1 QRGGRAA
8 PQPELVLLA
17 PGGEPARAP
26 LDDEGGELVP
36 VYLEEH
42 HVDVSEAAVGDPHLS
57 AVDQVMR
64 SVFREASHRLRT
76 EGIRTAAGFA
86 QRVSRHLPAGGKVRQ
101 VSRLLRGRPEEGD
114 GQRADAGVRAERGCP
129 GTVACL

>member
-1 QRGGRAA
+1 
-8 PQPELVLLA
+8 ELVLLA
-17 PGGEPARAP
+17 AGGEPGRAA

-42 HVDVSEAAVGDPHLS
+42 HVDIGEAAVGDPHLS

-76 EGIRTAAGFA
+76 EGIRAAAGLA
-86 QRVSRHLPAGGKVRQ
+86 QRVRRHLPAGGQVRQ

-114 GQRADAGVRAERGCP
+114 GQRTDAGVR
-129 GTVACL
+129 

>member
-1 QRGGRAA
+1 DGDLVAFAYLAEHVLERIPGVVEDQRGGRAA

-76 EGIRTAAGFA
+76 EGIRTAAG
-86 QRVSRHLPAGGKVRQ
+86 
-101 VSRLLRGRPEEGD
+101 
-114 GQRADAGVRAERGCP
+114 
-129 GTVACL
+129 